1 MHLLSKRS
9 HRAGFIISALL
20 VSVETKSLDRKGTLR
35 MRKQASCLEP
45 GNGGLENSNTS
56 CAGIWK
62 YVGIYYSF
70 SQQMLLGFS
79 RALALYHAGDMHACV
94 LAKSL
99 SCARL
104 LRPHGPVAHQL
115 LCPWD
120 SPGKSTGVGCH
131 FLLQGI
137 FPTQGWKLSL
147 LYLLHEQVDSLPL
160 ILLRLISLPGQPF
173 WHR

>member
-104 LRPHGPVAHQL
+104 LRPHGPVAHQASL
-115 LCPWD
+115 SMGFSRQEYWSGLPFPPSGD
-120 SPGKSTGVGCH
+120 LSHPGMEAESPVSPARAGGFFTTDPS
-131 FLLQGI
+131 
-137 FPTQGWKLSL
+137 
-147 LYLLHEQVDSLPL
+147 
-160 ILLRLISLPGQPF
+160 
-173 WHR
+173 